1 MTVILFS
8 FLMPKIFGF
17 YLLELHVILNFIR
30 TIFSGKINFLK
41 FPEYSKN
48 QKILKNY
55 LFITLVFFV
64 LKFIFIT
71 LSLIF
76 NENLEKTDVVS
87 VFVFEC
93 KMFLYFFIIPLIP
106 FTTLSFKFTKYLFH
120 VTILFFVS
128 SFIIFFN
135 TLRTSSL
142 GEMIWKSNEFGNR
155 FVGFTGSAITNNG
168 IELIGS
174 TANAIGVLYVLL
186 FYIFI
191 FGAKRNLIGGLICLL
206 GCALTFSQ
214 SSLLILVMTIILH
227 AFIYIRIPRTFVII
241 SILVV
246 FILLFL
252 NFYFNINIFFRVS
265 MTLLSIMDTGTIG
278 HTATD
283 RSTQWSYL
291 FNNLSLCP
299 STIFTGQLLSFPNNC
314 GKSAIMES
322 YFMNVIKEYGIILF
336 LLSFF
341 QFYKLL
347 QVLQISK
354 LLHLTPFWVVWA
366 VSNIFFNNTYQND
379 VILMTLLLLW
389 GGSLM
394 KENLVNN

>member
-1 MTVILFS
+1 MIVVLFS
-8 FLMPKIFGF
+8 FVMPKIFGF
-17 YLLELHVILNFIR
+17 YLLEIHVIINFIR
-30 TIFSGKINFLK
+30 TIFSEKINFLK
-41 FPEYSKN
+41 FPEHPKK

-64 LKFIFIT
+64 LKFVFI
-71 LSLIF
+71 SFGLIF
-76 NENLEKTDVVS
+76 NKNIENTEIVS
-87 VFVFEC
+87 VLVFEC

-106 FTTLSFKFTKYLFH
+106 FTMLSLKFTKYLFH
-120 VTILFFVS
+120 VTILFFIS
-128 SFIIFFN
+128 SSIIFLN
-135 TLRTSSL
+135 TLRSSSL
-142 GEMIWKSNEFGNR
+142 GEMIWKSNDFGNR

-174 TANAIGVLYVLL
+174 TANAIGVLYALL
-186 FYIFI
+186 FYIFT
-191 FGAKRNLIGGLICLL
+191 FGAKRNLIGSLICIM

-214 SSLLILVMTIILH
+214 SSLLMLVLVILLH
-227 AFIYIRIPRTFVII
+227 TFMYIRIPRNVIII
-241 SILVV
+241 SIFITFVLV
-246 FILLFL
+246 FL
-252 NFYFNINIFFRVS
+252 NFYFNFNIFFRVS
-265 MTLLSIMDTGTIG
+265 MTLLSIIDTGTLG
-278 HTATD
+278 HTASD

-299 STIFTGQLLSFPNNC
+299 STIFTGQLISSPDNC
-314 GKSAIMES
+314 GKTAIMES
-322 YFMNVIKEYGIILF
+322 YFMSVIKEYGIILF

-366 VSNIFFNNTYQND
+366 ISNLFFNNTYQND